1 MPARR
6 RFIADIA
13 PGRSAFARS
22 VLLEAWRALLPDTF
36 DTATPLTLRD
46 RVRLAGSERI
56 TLTDDIEPATPGS
69 IAAGTLDLLWI
80 DHAADVAAVPSTPV
94 GVGLTVGAETD
105 IGLSTEDLAAAVVA
119 VAGERDAASIV
130 VFRLDERDGA
140 RSNEVLRAVRR
151 MSSIPVALVAHD
163 ISTDVTARR
172 ITDCALVV
180 TDDRTVERIARSAGV
195 PTVRLGSHDSLTELY
210 VALHDPR
217 SDVDVAELRTA
228 RTVAFALDAW
238 QRGRMTTAE
247 LHASVRP
254 VRPEEQ
260 RLTV

>member
-36 DTATPLTLRD
+36 DTVTPLKLRD

-56 TLTDDIEPATPGS
+56 TLTDDIESTTPGS
-69 IAAGTLDLLWI
+69 IAGGALDLLWI
-80 DHAADVAAVPSTPV
+80 DHAADVAAVPSTPAGV
-94 GVGLTVGAETD
+94 GVTVGAEPDT
-105 IGLSTEDLAAAVVA
+105 GLSTEDLAAAVVA

-130 VFRLDERDGA
+130 VFRLDERDHA

-151 MSSIPVALVAHD
+151 MSSIPVTLVAHD

-180 TDDRTVERIARSAGV
+180 TDDRTVERVARSSGV
-195 PTVRLGSHDSLTELY
+195 PAVRLGARDSLTELY

-217 SDVDVAELRTA
+217 SDVGAAALEAA
-228 RTVAFALDAW
+228 RSTAFALDAW
-238 QRGRMTTAE
+238 QRGRMTTDG

-254 VRPEEQ
+254 VRLEDE
-260 RLTV
+260 RVAA